1 MPRTFN
7 LADLFEIV
15 ADTVPD
21 RDAIV
26 AGERRITYRELD
38 QRATRLASAMRAHGV
53 QRGQT
58 VGIDLY
64 NSIEFMESYFACCKI
79 GAVPVNL
86 NYRYV
91 PDELAYVA
99 DTLDISVL
107 IYTSEVD
114 KVVQAVLPRT
124 PKVREIW
131 CVRSS
136 AVEPLPSG
144 AQDYETVLASG
155 QTVLEDPE
163 RSGEDLYIL
172 CTGGTTG
179 MPKGVMWPH
188 RAMFRAALGGGG
200 FFTRTG
206 PIATPEQLADNVRAT
221 PHMSYVVIAPL
232 MHGGGLWSCLISLFA
247 GSTVVLNER
256 ARFDPE
262 YIWDLVSRER
272 VMVMALI
279 GDAMA
284 LPLIQTL
291 ERHPGRWDLTQLK
304 ICGNGGAVFSTHLQ
318 ERLQQLVPGLIINNS
333 MGSSESGAIQG
344 AVPTVHGEGFMRYA
358 PRPDLAV
365 IDHHMQP
372 VTAPGAE
379 GVLAR
384 TGDTPVG
391 YYGDAKK
398 TAETFVKVQGQLWA
412 LTGDRVRIDADGY
425 YAVLGRGNL
434 CINSGGEKIFPEEVE
449 EAIRRYPAV
458 RDAQFTWSSRSSA
471 ARLARPITAGPSRWH
486 WSRLAWCDAFEAPGR
501 PRPDGWPT
509 RCPG

>member
-1 MPRTFN
+1 MPRSFN
-7 LADLFEIV
+7 LADLFAVV
-15 ADTVPD
+15 AETVPD
-21 RDAIV
+21 RDALV

-38 QRATRLASAMRAHGV
+38 QRITRLASALHARGV
-53 QRGQT
+53 KRGDN

-64 NSIEFMESYFACCKI
+64 NSIEFMESYFACCRI

-91 PDELAYVA
+91 SDELSYVLNTLDIQVLIYTQAIEPVLQAVAPSPAKLRLRVRLGQGPLSA
-99 DTLDISVL
+99 DTLDYESL
-107 IYTSEVD
+107 LTSSD
-114 KVVQAVLPRT
+114 GWLDG
-124 PKVREIW
+124 
-131 CVRSS
+131 
-136 AVEPLPSG
+136 VEP
-144 AQDYETVLASG
+144 
-155 QTVLEDPE
+155 
-163 RSGEDLYIL
+163 RSDDHYIL

-179 MPKGVMWPH
+179 MPKGVIWPH
-188 RAMFRAALGGGG
+188 RAMFMAALGGGG

-206 PIATPEQLADNVRAT
+206 PIATPEQLADNVLAV
-221 PHMSYVVIAPL
+221 PAMSYVVISPL
-232 MHGGGLWSCLISLFA
+232 MHGAGLWSCLISLFA

-256 ARFDPE
+256 PSFDAE
-262 YIWDLVSRER
+262 YIWDLISRER
-272 VMVMALI
+272 VAIMSVV

-284 LPLIQTL
+284 LPLIQAL
-291 ERHPGRWDLTQLK
+291 ERQPNRWDLSQLRVF
-304 ICGNGGAVFSTHLQ
+304 GNGGAVFSVHLQ
-318 ERLQQLVPGLIINNS
+318 ERIKQLVPGLLINNG

-344 AVPTVHGEGFMRYA
+344 GERTVHGEGFMRYA

-365 IDHHMQP
+365 IDHHMQR
-372 VTAPGAE
+372 VTAPGVE

-398 TAETFVKVQGQLWA
+398 TAETFVHIEGQLWI

-458 RDAQFTWSSRSSA
+458 RDCRAFVSGYKVPRAVYLVEQIKRSPVGKADYRWAKSIAQEQVA
-471 ARLARPITAGPSRWH
+471 LA
-486 WSRLAWCDAFEAPGR
+486 
-501 PRPDGWPT
+501 
-509 RCPG
+509 